1 MNNQRGQRPFWRYK
15 RSMNR
20 STWYYFL
27 TMLVVASVMIGSAQA
42 EELSIRALPSTSQQ
56 KCDDSRSSVD
66 LIREDSSRSTSKG
79 DRADCSAK
87 LSQPEMT
94 AALEAVLREHPDLIW
109 NALENNPVAFIGLIE
124 RAAELRKVKV
134 EEDRLQTELQ
144 HPKVPEIDNH
154 RPIRGTR
161 NAPVT
166 IVEYSDFECPF
177 CRVASATL
185 KDLLLDHE
193 GMVRFV
199 YKHTPLEFHPMAE
212 PAARYFEAIALQS
225 EEEAWRFH
233 DRVFERHQDL
243 AKGIDTLKEIVATL
257 AVDRDRLEQDL
268 RGEIV
273 EGRLAADRAE
283 SQRFGF
289 NGTPAFVINGLSMV
303 GSQPKQDFERI
314 INMAVSQAGGHTS
327 TLVQ

>member
-1 MNNQRGQRPFWRYK
+1 MKPVKCFW
-15 RSMNR
+15 
-20 STWYYFL
+20 
-27 TMLVVASVMIGSAQA
+27 LVAPLLVIAIPCHSWAAEIVVGTPPSA
-42 EELSIRALPSTSQQ
+42 LRD
-56 KCDDSRSSVD
+56 KCDDSGKTGGASLLD
-66 LIREDSSRSTSKG
+66 G
-79 DRADCSAK
+79 DNPNIMSGRAACSEK
-87 LSQPEMT
+87 LQSGELVS
-94 AALEAVLREHPDLIW
+94 AVEAVLHERTDLIFRS
-109 NALENNPVAFIGLIE
+109 LERDPVAFMALIE
-124 RAAELRKVKV
+124 RAAELRKAKV
-134 EEDRLQTELQ
+134 EENRLQAELQ

-243 AKGIDTLKEIVATL
+243 GKGIDTLKEIVGTL

-273 EGRLAADRAE
+273 EKRLAADRAE

-314 INMAVSQAGGHTS
+314 INMAVSRAGGNTS